1 MNMNNVVMIMLV
13 LGAVVTLQFFK
24 GRKINLMI
32 MEHFA
37 KKFEKLLRPKDQ
49 LYTWLGGYIGF
60 RVNYEIDSDTLNKI
74 EMTLTLL
81 PRHSVLYMPV
91 SLITSRH
98 DKLYIVFRP
107 KKKVRTDIQIIRRG
121 YYIFKPRIEEETYL
135 QKEIIQIEDRKFTV
149 MYREKKEFDRFF
161 KRIKEIFDMK
171 RVIHIALVSRTNVL
185 YVFIKP
191 SADDTPREVR
201 KAAENIEKLTQI

>member
-1 MNMNNVVMIMLV
+1 MNNVVIIMLV

-32 MEHFA
+32 MEHYA

-60 RVNYEIDSDTLNKI
+60 RVNYEIDSETLEKI

-91 SLITSRH
+91 SLITARH
-98 DKLYIVFRP
+98 DKLYVVFRP
-107 KKKVRTDIQIIRRG
+107 KKKIRTDIQIIRKG
-121 YYIFKPRIEEETYL
+121 YYIFKPRIEEEPHL
-135 QKEIIQIEDRKFTV
+135 QKEILETNGKKFTI
-149 MYREKKEFDRFF
+149 MYRERKEFDRFF
-161 KRIKEIFDMK
+161 KRIKEIFDMT

-185 YVFIKP
+185 YVFLRP
-191 SADDTPREVR
+191 STDDTPREIR
-201 KAAENIEKLTQI
+201 KAAESIEKLIQV

>member
-1 MNMNNVVMIMLV
+1 MNNVVMIMLV

-32 MEHFA
+32 MEHYA

-60 RVNYEIDSDTLNKI
+60 RVNYEIDSETLEKI

-91 SLITSRH
+91 SLITARH
-98 DKLYIVFRP
+98 DKLYVVFRP
-107 KKKVRTDIQIIRRG
+107 KRKVRTDIQIIRKG
-121 YYIFKPRIEEETYL
+121 YYIFKPRIEEEPYL
-135 QKEIIQIEDRKFTV
+135 QKEVLEVNGKKFTI
-149 MYREKKEFDRFF
+149 MYRERKEFDRFF
-161 KRIKEIFDMK
+161 KRIKDIFDMA

-185 YVFIKP
+185 YVFLRP
-191 SADDTPREVR
+191 SADDTPREIR
-201 KAAENIEKLTQI
+201 KAAESIEKLIQV